1 MEADKRTTTM
11 AHRGRQLADDPLIQ
25 ALACGA
31 TVENAARQAG
41 VSPRTAHRRMADK
54 KFRRR
59 LHLARADM
67 AQRTAGALT
76 AATLEAVR
84 TLMELLK
91 PPNPPAVRLG
101 ASRTIL
107 EMSLKLREATDW
119 EERLAALEERLDGV
133 AAS

>member
-1 MEADKRTTTM
+1 M

-41 VSPRTAHRRMADK
+41 ISPRPAHRRMADK

-59 LHLARADM
+59 LQLARADM

-76 AATLEAVR
+76 AASLEAVR
-84 TLMELLK
+84 TLVELLK
-91 PPNPPAVRLG
+91 PPNPPAVRER
-101 ASRTIL
+101 AARTIL
-107 EMSLKLREATDW
+107 EMNPKHREATDW
-119 EERLAALEERLDGV
+119 EERLVALEERLDGDV
-133 AAS
+133 AS

>member
-1 MEADKRTTTM
+1 M
-11 AHRGRQLADDPLIQ
+11 AHRGRQLADDPLLK

-31 TVENAARQAG
+31 TIENAALQAS

-59 LHLARADM
+59 LQLARADM
-67 AQRTAGALT
+67 AQRTTGALT
-76 AATLEAVR
+76 ASSLEAVR

-101 ASRTIL
+101 AVRTIL
-107 EMSLKLREATDW
+107 EMGLKQREATDW
-119 EERLAALEERLDGV
+119 EERLTALEERLDGDT
-133 AAS
+133 ASP